1 MMRSKLL
8 ALLVAVLPHAFA
20 ADEPGMVKL
29 VSKDGKTIEVEVVSV
44 GEKSAKIKKADGKEF
59 EIAFSRLDAAS
70 VESLRKIAA
79 EAAKNARPLPKGD
92 PKSPADLPEKVV
104 VKPGENLKFV
114 FTEVTS
120 GLTKPEIVKDAGK
133 ETPHFSVDFKERK
146 EGDITTLAIV
156 TSYYPKILRVKCL
169 ARNKGSDDYY
179 PTSILPLHKG
189 IFGGESWSDEVEELV
204 FYDFAWADEK
214 EK

>member
-1 MMRSKLL
+1 MMRSKLFVLLL
-8 ALLVAVLPHAFA
+8 AVVPLAFA
-20 ADEPGMVKL
+20 ADEPAMLKL

-59 EIAFSRLDAAS
+59 EIAFNRLDAAS
-70 VESLRKIAA
+70 VESLQKLAA
-79 EAAKNARPLPKGD
+79 EIAKNTRPLPKGE
-92 PKSPADLPEKVV
+92 PKTPADLPEKVV
-104 VKPGENLKFV
+104 VKPGEHLKFV

-120 GLTKPEIVKDAGK
+120 GLTKPEAVKDADK

-204 FYDFAWADEK
+204 FYDFAWEDEK

>member
-1 MMRSKLL
+1 MRLKLL
-8 ALLVAVLPHAFA
+8 ALLVAVLPLAFA

-59 EIAFSRLDAAS
+59 EIAFNRLDAAS
-70 VESLRKIAA
+70 VEALQKLAA
-79 EAAKNARPLPKGD
+79 EIAKNVRPLPKGE
-92 PKSPADLPEKVV
+92 PKTPADLPEKVV
-104 VKPGENLKFV
+104 VKPGEHLRFV

-120 GLTKPEIVKDAGK
+120 GLSKPEVVKDAGK
-133 ETPHFSVDFKERK
+133 DTPHFSVDFKERK
-146 EGDITTLAIV
+146 EGATITMAIV
-156 TSYYPKILRVKCL
+156 TSYYPKTLRVKCL

-179 PTSILPLHKG
+179 PTSILPLQKE
-189 IFGGESWSDEVEELV
+189 IFSGESWSDEVEELV

-214 EK
+214 EE

>member
-1 MMRSKLL
+1 MRSNLL
-8 ALLVAVLPHAFA
+8 ALLVALLSPAFA

-59 EIAFSRLDAAS
+59 EIAFDRLDAAS
-70 VESLRKIAA
+70 VASLQKLAA
-79 EAAKNARPLPKGD
+79 EIAKNARPLPKGE

-104 VKPGENLKFV
+104 VKPGELVRVV

-120 GLTKPEIVKDAGK
+120 GLARPEVVKDAGK
-133 ETPHFSVDFKERK
+133 DTPHFSVDFKERK
-146 EGDITTLAIV
+146 EGDITTMAIV

-179 PTSILPLHKG
+179 ATSILPLHKG
-189 IFGGESWSDEVEELV
+189 MFSGESWSDEVEELV